1 VPRSVDIENDLAE
14 LRRLRA
20 AIDASGD
27 LAYDW
32 DLATD
37 KVDWI
42 GRAADIFGTD
52 AAGATAA
59 PRTGDRYSGRI
70 NPEDLPLRLHALSEH
85 FAGASAYDSEYRI
98 RSEDGKFQWVH
109 DRGSAHLAANGTP
122 LRMSGSL
129 RLITERKQEE
139 ARLERQASY
148 DELTGHFNKLRLRE
162 ALDYALAYSQRYG
175 QPGAFLAIGIDQLD
189 KINTAFGCE
198 IGDRVLVEVAQ
209 RLDQGLRT
217 TDVIGRLG
225 SDCFGAVL
233 GCCSNEDA
241 VMISER
247 IIQWVRQTAI
257 DANGTRIHVTV
268 SVGVVFYP
276 EQSKT
281 CFDVITKA
289 EGALLKAKSAGR
301 DCVEAYRMS
310 EEQRRSY
317 RANMELGEQVTEA
330 IKDERLVFAYQPI
343 VDAVSHEVRYHECL
357 LRMYSPDGEL
367 IPASQF
373 VPVVERL
380 GLMRALDRR
389 ALDLTLRDLEAN
401 PDVTLAFNISGVTA
415 ADRGWLRTLIARL
428 KGRSELASRLIVEI
442 TETAAL
448 HDLEDSARFVSIIRD
463 LGCRVA
469 VDDFGAGYT
478 TFRHLKALPV
488 DVVKIDGSFVRNLA
502 DNKENQ
508 LFIRNLL
515 SLARAFNLVTIA
527 ECVENLEDAEILA
540 SEGVDLL
547 QGYYFGK
554 PDVAPAWRAAWPVPA
569 LGIDRRRAEG
579 VPPNGHERRRAA
591 R

>member
-1 VPRSVDIENDLAE
+1 
-14 LRRLRA
+14 
-20 AIDASGD
+20 
-27 LAYDW
+27 
-32 DLATD
+32 
-37 KVDWI
+37 
-42 GRAADIFGTD
+42 
-52 AAGATAA
+52 
-59 PRTGDRYSGRI
+59 
-70 NPEDLPLRLHALSEH
+70 
-85 FAGASAYDSEYRI
+85 
-98 RSEDGKFQWVH
+98 
-109 DRGSAHLAANGTP
+109 
-122 LRMSGSL
+122 
-129 RLITERKQEE
+129 
-139 ARLERQASY
+139 
-148 DELTGHFNKLRLRE
+148 
-162 ALDYALAYSQRYG
+162 
-175 QPGAFLAIGIDQLD
+175 
-189 KINTAFGCE
+189 
-198 IGDRVLVEVAQ
+198 
-209 RLDQGLRT
+209 
-217 TDVIGRLG
+217 
-225 SDCFGAVL
+225 
-233 GCCSNEDA
+233 
-241 VMISER
+241 
-247 IIQWVRQTAI
+247 
-257 DANGTRIHVTV
+257 
-268 SVGVVFYP
+268 
-276 EQSKT
+276 
-281 CFDVITKA
+281 
-289 EGALLKAKSAGR
+289 
-301 DCVEAYRMS
+301 MS

-367 IPASQF
+367 IPAGQF

-428 KGRSELASRLIVEI
+428 KDRSDLASRLIVEI

-554 PDVAPAWRAAWPVPA
+554 PDVAPAWRAARPIPA

>member
-1 VPRSVDIENDLAE
+1 MLRSVDIENDLAE

-37 KVDWI
+37 KLDWI
-42 GRAADIFGTD
+42 GRAAEIFGAEAT
-52 AAGATAA
+52 GATAA
-59 PRTGDRYSGRI
+59 PQSGDRYSGRI
-70 NPEDLPLRLHALSEH
+70 NPEDLPVRMHALSEH
-85 FAGASAYDSEYRI
+85 FAGAAAYDCEYRI
-98 RSEDGKFQWVH
+98 RGEDGEFQWVH
-109 DRGSAHLAANGTP
+109 DRGSVHLAASGTP
-122 LRMSGSL
+122 VRMSGSL

-139 ARLERQASY
+139 AQLERQANY

-175 QPGAFLAIGIDQLD
+175 QPGAFLAVGIDQLD

-198 IGDRVLVEVAQ
+198 TGDRVLVEVAQ
-209 RLDQGLRT
+209 RLDQSLRT

-225 SDCFGAVL
+225 SDCFGVVL
-233 GCCSNEDA
+233 GYCSNEDA

-247 IIQWVRQTAI
+247 IIQWIRQTAI
-257 DANGTRIHVTV
+257 DANGTRVHATV

-343 VDAVSHEVRYHECL
+343 VDAVSHEVHYHECL
-357 LRMYSPDGEL
+357 LRMYSPEGEL
-367 IPASQF
+367 IPAAQF

-389 ALDLTLRDLEAN
+389 ALDLTLHDLEAN

-428 KGRSELASRLIVEI
+428 KDRSELASRLIVEI

-448 HDLEDSARFVSIIRD
+448 HDLEDSARFVSIMRD

-478 TFRHLKALPV
+478 TFRHLKALTV

-515 SLARAFNLVTIA
+515 SLARSFNLVTIA

-540 SEGVDLL
+540 DEGVDLL
-547 QGYYFGK
+547 QGYYFGR
-554 PDVAPAWRAAWPVPA
+554 PEVAPAWRAVPPVPPV
-569 LGIDRRRAEG
+569 GIERRRAEG
-579 VPPNGHERRRAA
+579 VPPNGRERRRASQ
-591 R
+591 

>member
-1 VPRSVDIENDLAE
+1 MLRTVDVENELAE
-14 LRRLRA
+14 LKRLRA
-20 AIDASGD
+20 AVEASGD

-37 KVDWI
+37 QLDWI
-42 GRAADIFGTD
+42 GRAAGIFGAD
-52 AAGATAA
+52 SASV

-70 NPEDLPLRLHALSEH
+70 NPEDLPVRMQALSEH
-85 FAGASAYDSEYRI
+85 FSGAANYDCEYRV
-98 RSEDGKFQWVH
+98 RDSKGEFQWVH
-109 DRGSAHLAANGTP
+109 DRGSVQLAASGTP
-122 LRMSGSL
+122 MRMSGSL
-129 RLITERKQEE
+129 RLVTERKQEE
-139 ARLERQASY
+139 AQLERHANF

-162 ALDYALAYSQRYG
+162 ALDYALAYGQRYS
-175 QPGAFLAIGIDQLD
+175 QPGAFLAVGIDQLD
-189 KINTAFGCE
+189 KINTGFGCE
-198 IGDRVLVEVAQ
+198 TGDRVLVEVAQ
-209 RLDQGLRT
+209 RLDQSLRT

-225 SDCFGAVL
+225 SDCFGVVL
-233 GCCSNEDA
+233 GHCSNEDA

-247 IIQWVRQTAI
+247 IIQTIRQTAI
-257 DANGTRIHVTV
+257 DSDGARVHVTV
-268 SVGVVFYP
+268 SIGVVFFP

-281 CFDVITKA
+281 CFDTITKA

-330 IKDERLVFAYQPI
+330 LKDERLVFAYQPI
-343 VDAVSHEVRYHECL
+343 VDAKSHEVRYHECL
-357 LRMYSPDGEL
+357 LRMYSPTGEL
-367 IPASQF
+367 IPAGQF

-380 GLMRALDRR
+380 GLMRTLDRR
-389 ALDLTLRDLEAN
+389 ALDLTLHDLENN

-428 KGRSELASRLIVEI
+428 KDRPDLARRLIVEI

-448 HDLEDSARFVSIIRD
+448 HDLEDSARFVSIMRD
-463 LGCRVA
+463 LGCKVA

-478 TFRHLKALPV
+478 TFRHLKALTV

-502 DNKENQ
+502 DNRENQ

-540 SEGVDLL
+540 AEGVNLL

-554 PDVAPAWRAAWPVPA
+554 PEVAPAWRVPISA
-569 LGIDRRRAEG
+569 PPMGIERRQAVIAPPNGNDRRRATS
-579 VPPNGHERRRAA
+579 
-591 R
+591 

>member
-1 VPRSVDIENDLAE
+1 VRRSVDIENDLAE

-37 KVDWI
+37 EVDWI
-42 GRAADIFGTD
+42 GRAAEIFGT
-52 AAGATAA
+52 GATAA
-59 PRTGDRYSGRI
+59 PQTGDRYNGRI
-70 NPEDLPLRLHALSEH
+70 NPEDLPVRMHALSEH
-85 FAGASAYDSEYRI
+85 FADASTYDCEYRI

-109 DRGSAHLAANGTP
+109 DRGSVHLADSGTP

-139 ARLERQASY
+139 ALLERQANY

-198 IGDRVLVEVAQ
+198 TGDRVLVEVAQ
-209 RLDQGLRT
+209 RLDQRLRT

-225 SDCFGAVL
+225 SDCFGVVL

-247 IIQWVRQTAI
+247 ITQWIRQTAI
-257 DANGTRIHVTV
+257 EANGTRVHVTV

-281 CFDVITKA
+281 CFDIITKA

-330 IKDERLVFAYQPI
+330 IKDERLIFAYQPI

-357 LRMYSPDGEL
+357 LRMCLPDGEI
-367 IPASQF
+367 IPAAQF

-389 ALDLTLRDLEAN
+389 ALDLTLHDLEAN

-448 HDLEDSARFVSIIRD
+448 HDLEDSARFVSIIRE

-469 VDDFGAGYT
+469 IDDFGAGYT

-488 DVVKIDGSFVRNLA
+488 DVVKIDGSFVRNVA
-502 DNKENQ
+502 NNKENQ

-527 ECVENLEDAEILA
+527 ECVENLEDAEILTH
-540 SEGVDLL
+540 EGVDLL

-554 PDVAPAWRAAWPVPA
+554 PDIAPAWRALRPVPEI
-569 LGIDRRRAEG
+569 GFDRRRVEG
-579 VPPNGHERRRAA
+579 VPPHGRERRRAA

>member
-1 VPRSVDIENDLAE
+1 VLRSIDIENDLVE
-14 LRRLRA
+14 LNRLRA
-20 AIDASGD
+20 AIAASGD

-37 KVDWI
+37 EVDWI
-42 GRAADIFGTD
+42 GRAADIFGAD
-52 AAGATAA
+52 GATV
-59 PRTGDRYSGRI
+59 PKTGDRYSGRI
-70 NPEDLPLRLHALSEH
+70 NPEDLPVRMHALSEH
-85 FAGASAYDSEYRI
+85 FSGAASYDCEYRV
-98 RSEDGKFQWVH
+98 RDEGGEFQWVH
-109 DRGSAHLAANGTP
+109 DRGSVQLAASGTP
-122 LRMSGSL
+122 MRMSGSL
-129 RLITERKQEE
+129 RLVTERKQEE
-139 ARLERQASY
+139 AQLERQANY

-162 ALDYALAYSQRYG
+162 ALDYALAYGQRYG
-175 QPGAFLAIGIDQLD
+175 QPGAFLAVGIDQLD

-198 IGDRVLVEVAQ
+198 TGDRVLVEVAQ
-209 RLDQGLRT
+209 RLDQSLRT

-225 SDCFGAVL
+225 SDCFGVVL
-233 GCCSNEDA
+233 GYCSNEDA

-247 IIQWVRQTAI
+247 IIQWIRQTAI
-257 DANGTRIHVTV
+257 DANGTRVHATV
-268 SVGVVFYP
+268 SVGVVFFP

-330 IKDERLVFAYQPI
+330 LKDERLVFAYQPI
-343 VDAVSHEVRYHECL
+343 VDATSHEVRYHECL
-357 LRMYSPDGEL
+357 LRMYSPEGEL
-367 IPASQF
+367 VPAAQF

-380 GLMRALDRR
+380 GLMRTLDRR
-389 ALDLTLRDLEAN
+389 ALDLTLNDLETN
-401 PDVTLAFNISGVTA
+401 PDVTLAFNISGATA

-428 KGRSELASRLIVEI
+428 KDHHELANRLIVEI

-448 HDLEDSARFVSIIRD
+448 HDLEDSARFVSIMRD

-478 TFRHLKALPV
+478 TFRHLKALTV
-488 DVVKIDGSFVRNLA
+488 DVVKIDGSFVHNLA
-502 DNKENQ
+502 DNQENQ

-540 SEGVDLL
+540 AEGVNLL

-554 PDVAPAWRAAWPVPA
+554 PEVAPAWRNAAPA
-569 LGIDRRRAEG
+569 PGIERRRAQSPPPNGNDRRRATSQ
-579 VPPNGHERRRAA
+579 
-591 R
+591 